1 MKKLICLFLAVW
13 LLLTPLSTLSV
24 AAAGTVSAVA
34 DQTSVVVG
42 NSVTVTLKYNG
53 GNSGIASMDA
63 TFQYDAKTFEYV
75 SCQGATAN
83 GQAGVVTI
91 SYFATEAVAPQ
102 SLTLTLVFKAIA
114 AGNASFSLKT
124 GGMWDDDDNLLGA
137 PSATLSVSA
146 TNPTLSGDAN
156 LESLKP
162 SKGTLT
168 PKFDKNTVN
177 YTVTVD
183 YTVTSLSLSATTS
196 HKDAKTSISGENAL
210 EVGKNTR
217 VITVTAPNGTTKKY
231 TVVITR
237 EAQKTTTTKAPNKTT
252 NKTTTATTTTTAPP
266 PIDLEVEVNGVL
278 MNASATQPDVDL
290 PVGFLWDIAT
300 INEVDVPAAKHEKSG
315 MLLLYLTNPASEESA
330 FYIYDPA
337 ADTFARF
344 REIKVAGGAY
354 VLLDLPESETA
365 PLGTIVGNLTIG
377 SETVTAYLYEDE
389 NLKDYAIVW
398 VTTPNG
404 ELGLYTYDRAE
415 GSLQR
420 YFTLPEPEPETVP
433 VVDPEPELE
442 PNPTGFR
449 AFILN
454 NKTIILIVA
463 AAAAAL
469 ALLITAVILGIRGL
483 DIAPRSKGRH

>member
-1 MKKLICLFLAVW
+1 MKKIICLLLAVW
-13 LLLTPLSTLSV
+13 LLLTPLSALSV
-24 AAAGTVSAVA
+24 SAAGTVSAVA

-124 GGMWDDDDNLLGA
+124 GGMWDDDDNLLGS

-168 PKFDKNTVN
+168 PKFDKDTVN

-217 VITVTAPNGTTKKY
+217 VVTVTAPNGTTKKY

-252 NKTTTATTTTTAPP
+252 NKTTTATTTTAPP
-266 PIDLEVEVNGVL
+266 PNDLEVEVNGVL
-278 MNASATQPDVDL
+278 MKASATQPDADL
-290 PVGFLWDIAT
+290 PAGFLWDIAT

-315 MLLLYLTNPASEESA
+315 MLLLYLTNSVSEESA

-365 PLGTIVGNLTIG
+365 PLGTVVGNLTVG
-377 SETVTAYLYEDE
+377 EESVTAYLYEDAG
-389 NLKDYAIVW
+389 LSDFAIVW
-398 VTTPNG
+398 VATPNG
-404 ELGLYTYDRAE
+404 DLGLYTYDRTE
-415 GSLQR
+415 ESLQR
-420 YFTLPEPEPETVP
+420 YFALPEPKPETVP
-433 VVDPEPELE
+433 VVDPEPEPE
-442 PNPTGFR
+442 PEPMGFR
-449 AFILN
+449 AFVLN
-454 NKTIILIVA
+454 NKTVILIVT

-483 DIAPRSKGRH
+483 DRAPRNKGRH

>member
-1 MKKLICLFLAVW
+1 MKKLISLFLAVW
-13 LLLTPLSTLSV
+13 LLLTPLCALPA

-42 NSVTVTLKYNG
+42 NTVTVTLKYNG

-63 TFQYDAKTFEYV
+63 TFHYNAKSFEYV

-102 SLTLTLVFKAIA
+102 SLTLTLTFKAIA
-114 AGNASFSLKT
+114 AGDAAFSLKT
-124 GGMWDDDDNLLGA
+124 GGMWDDDENLLGT
-137 PSATLSVSA
+137 PTATLSVSA

-156 LESLKP
+156 LASLKP

-196 HKDAKTSISGENAL
+196 HADAKTSISGANAL

-217 VITVTAPNGTTKKY
+217 VVTVTAPNGTTKKY

-237 EAQKTTTTKAPNKTT
+237 EAQKTTTTTT
-252 NKTTTATTTTTAPP
+252 KKPTAGTTTTTTTTAPP
-266 PIDLEVEVNGVL
+266 PADALEVEVNGVL
-278 MNASATQPDVDL
+278 MSAAATQPDAEL
-290 PVGFLWDIAT
+290 PQGFHWDIAT
-300 INEVDVPAAKHEKSG
+300 VNGVDVPTGKHEKSG
-315 MLLLYLTNPASEESA
+315 MLLLYLTNTTTEESA
-330 FYIYDPA
+330 FYIYDPVV
-337 ADTFARF
+337 DSFARF

-354 VLLDLPESETA
+354 VLLDLPNSETA
-365 PLGTIVGNLTIG
+365 PLGTVVGNLTVG
-377 SETVTAYLYEDE
+377 EETVTAYVYEEPD
-389 NLKDYAIVW
+389 LADFAIVW
-398 VTTPNG
+398 VTTPEG
-404 ELGLYTYDRAE
+404 DLGLYTYDRTE

-420 YFTLPEPEPETVP
+420 YHATPQPEPDTTP
-433 VVDPEPELE
+433 VVDPEPEPE
-442 PNPTGFR
+442 PVGFL
-449 AFILN
+449 AFILA
-454 NKTIILIVA
+454 NKNVILIVT

-469 ALLITAVILGIRGL
+469 ALLIAAVILGIRGL
-483 DIAPRSKGRH
+483 DMAPRSKGRH